1 MDTSTIIAA
10 IATAIACVS
19 LYVSWKASREQKSI
33 QIEMRVHE
41 LRVSAM
47 ELMVRIELME
57 EEYEAE
63 DLDLDEDMLSP
74 KQVIE
79 LLRGLDEN
87 LKSKRRKV
95 RLTELNDLDVML
107 GKIKTRLDFY
117 DQGQD
122 DSA

>member
-1 MDTSTIIAA
+1 
-10 IATAIACVS
+10 
-19 LYVSWKASREQKSI
+19 
-33 QIEMRVHE
+33 MRVHE

>member
-19 LYVSWKASREQKSI
+19 LYVSWKASREQQSI
-33 QIEMRVHE
+33 QIEMRVHD

-47 ELMVRIELME
+47 ELMVIIELME
-57 EEYEAE
+57 EEYEDE
-63 DLDLDEDMLSP
+63 DLDLEEDMVSP

-79 LLRGLDEN
+79 LLRGLDDD

-107 GKIKTRLDFY
+107 GKIKARLEFY
-117 DQGQD
+117 DQSHD
-122 DSA
+122 DDA